1 MSDQKRLWRLVLP
14 IALLALVIGMTCGM
28 VWHNH
33 ASSSPDTCPICH
45 LSHQAIEIPA
55 VSIRIHHLVPAGSDP
70 EPQRISFTT
79 SSTLQRIPARAPPA

>member
-14 IALLALVIGMTCGM
+14 IALLGLVIGMTCGM
-28 VWHNH
+28 VWHTH

-45 LSHQAIEIPA
+45 LSHQTIDTPA
-55 VSIRIHHLVPAGSDP
+55 VSLRIHPLVPAGSDP
-70 EPQRISFTT
+70 EPQRISLTT